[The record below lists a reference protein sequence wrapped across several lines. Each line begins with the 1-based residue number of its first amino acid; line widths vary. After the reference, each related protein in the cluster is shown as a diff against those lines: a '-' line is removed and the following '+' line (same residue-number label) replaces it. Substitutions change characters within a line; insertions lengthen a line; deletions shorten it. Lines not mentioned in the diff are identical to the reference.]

1 MSKDILNLTME
12 TQFQKEM
19 VEDQKFEIKQQMEQ
33 INKQTEQLLN
43 NDYFLFF
50 GETNK

>member
-1 MSKDILNLTME
+1 MSKDILNLTIE

-19 VEDQKFEIKQQMEQ
+19 VEDQKCEIKQQMEQ
-33 INKQTEQLLN
+33 INKQTEQLLY